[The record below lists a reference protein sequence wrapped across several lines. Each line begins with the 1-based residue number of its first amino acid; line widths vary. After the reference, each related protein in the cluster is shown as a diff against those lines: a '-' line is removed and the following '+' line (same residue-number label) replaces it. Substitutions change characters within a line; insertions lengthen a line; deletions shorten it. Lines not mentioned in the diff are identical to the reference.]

1 MDFDVFQNLAT
12 GFGAVATPK
21 YLAFAF
27 LGCLLGT
34 LIGVLPGIGPIPTIA
49 MLLPVAF
56 GFQDDPLA
64 PLVMLAGL
72 YYGAQ
77 YGGSTTSILVNI
89 PGEAASIVTCIDGHE
104 MAKQGRA
111 GVALGV
117 AALGSFFAG
126 TVATVVVAGM
136 GPPLAALAQQFNSE
150 DYFSLMV
157 LGLVTAVI
165 LAHGSV
171 IKAVGMVLVG
181 LLLGLV
187 GTDTNSGLTRYTF
200 GIQEIWDKID
210 FVPLVIG
217 MFGIVEIVRNLE
229 QTALPRP
236 HLKAKLRDLWP
247 RGRDFREAWPAALRG
262 TGLGSILGILPGGG
276 AVLASFAS
284 YTLEKKIAADPS
296 RFGKGAIE
304 GVAGPES
311 ANNAAA
317 QTSFIPLLTLGL
329 PSNPIMALM
338 MGAMI
343 IVGMRP
349 GTAVMSERPELFWG
363 MVASMWIGNLMLLV
377 INLPLI
383 GVWVR
388 LLSVPYR
395 LLYPAILLFCVI
407 GIYGVNTSAGE
418 LAICSIFAVFGYIL
432 LRFGCEPAPLVLG
445 FILGPLMEENLR
457 RALVISRGDFATFV
471 DCRFWEGTCTRP
483 ISTTLLAATVAVVL
497 ALIVLPQ
504 FRSTRKEAF
513 QE

>member
-1 MDFDVFQNLAT
+1 MEFDLLHNLAT
-12 GFGAVATPK
+12 GFTAAASLKNLG
-21 YLAFAF
+21 FAF

-49 MLLPVAF
+49 MLLPITF
-56 GFQDDPLA
+56 GIDPLSS
-64 PLVMLAGL
+64 LVMLAGI

-111 GVALGV
+111 GAALGV

-126 TVATVVVAGM
+126 TVGTVFIAGF
-136 GPPLAALAQQFNSE
+136 GPPLAAIAQQFNSP

-171 IKAVGMVLVG
+171 LNAFGMVLVG

-187 GTDTNSGLTRYTF
+187 GTDVNSGLTRYTF
-200 GIQEIWDKID
+200 GIQEIWEGID
-210 FVPLVIG
+210 FVPMVIG
-217 MFGIVEIVRNLE
+217 MFGVVEIIRNLE
-229 QTALPRP
+229 QTELPRP
-236 HLKAKLRDLWP
+236 HVKASMKDLWP
-247 RGRDFREAWPAALRG
+247 RGQDFRDAWPAVLRG
-262 TGLGSILGILPGGG
+262 TGLGSLLGILPGGG

-284 YTLEKKIAADPS
+284 YTLEKKVASDPS
-296 RFGKGAIE
+296 RFGRGAIE

-329 PSNPIMALM
+329 PSNAIMALM

-343 IVGMRP
+343 IQGMQP
-349 GTAVMSERPELFWG
+349 GAAVMTSRPELFWG

-377 INLPLI
+377 INMPLI
-383 GVWVR
+383 GIWVR

-407 GIYGVNTSAGE
+407 GIYGTNTSPGQ
-418 LAICSIFAVFGYIL
+418 LALCAVFAAFGYVL
-432 LRFGCEPAPLVLG
+432 VRFGCEPAPLVLG

-457 RALVISRGDFATFV
+457 RSLVISRGDPIVFI
-471 DCRFWEGTCTRP
+471 ERP
-483 ISTTLLAATVAVVL
+483 ISAVLLATTVIMVL

-504 FRSTRKEAF
+504 FRRTRKEAF

>member
-1 MDFDVFQNLAT
+1 MEFDLIQNLAT
-12 GFGAVATPK
+12 GFSAAASLKNLG
-21 YLAFAF
+21 FAF

-49 MLLPVAF
+49 MLLPITF
-56 GFQDDPLA
+56 GLDPLSS
-64 PLVMLAGL
+64 LVMLAGI

-111 GVALGV
+111 GAALGI

-126 TVATVVVAGM
+126 TVGTVFIAGF
-136 GPPLAALAQQFNSE
+136 GPPLAAVAQQFNSP

-171 IKAVGMVLVG
+171 LKAIGMVLVG

-200 GIQEIWDKID
+200 GIQEIWDRID

-217 MFGIVEIVRNLE
+217 MFGIVDNLE
-229 QTALPRP
+229 QTTLPRP
-236 HLKAKLRDLWP
+236 HVTTRMRELWP
-247 RGRDFREAWPAALRG
+247 RGQDFRDAWGAVLRG
-262 TGLGSILGILPGGG
+262 TGLGSLLGVLPGGG
-276 AVLASFAS
+276 PVLASFAS
-284 YTLEKKIAADPS
+284 YTLEKKVAKDPS

-311 ANNAAA
+311 ANNAGA

-329 PSNPIMALM
+329 PSNAIMALM

-343 IVGMRP
+343 IQGIQP
-349 GTAVMSERPELFWG
+349 GAAVMTKHPELFWG

-383 GVWVR
+383 GIWVR

-407 GIYGVNTSAGE
+407 GIYSVNTNPNE
-418 LAICSIFAVFGYIL
+418 LAICAAFAVFGYIL

-457 RALVISRGDFATFV
+457 RSLVISRGDPIVFL
-471 DCRFWEGTCTRP
+471 ERP
-483 ISTTLLAATVAVVL
+483 ISATLLATTLVVVI

-504 FRSTRKEAF
+504 FRRTRKEAF
-513 QE
+513 Q

>member
-1 MDFDVFQNLAT
+1 
-12 GFGAVATPK
+12 
-21 YLAFAF
+21 
-27 LGCLLGT
+27 
-34 LIGVLPGIGPIPTIA
+34 
-49 MLLPVAF
+49 
-56 GFQDDPLA
+56 
-64 PLVMLAGL
+64 
-72 YYGAQ
+72 
-77 YGGSTTSILVNI
+77 
-89 PGEAASIVTCIDGHE
+89 

-111 GVALGV
+111 GAALGV

-126 TVATVVVAGM
+126 TVGTVFIAGF
-136 GPPLAALAQQFNSE
+136 GPPLAAIARQFNSP
-150 DYFSLMV
+150 DYFALMV

-171 IKAVGMVLVG
+171 LKAVGMVLVG

-187 GTDTNSGLTRYTF
+187 GTDVNSGLTRYTF
-200 GIQEIWDKID
+200 GIPEIWEGID
-210 FVPLVIG
+210 FVPMVIG
-217 MFGIVEIVRNLE
+217 MFGIVEIIRNLE
-229 QTALPRP
+229 RTELPRP
-236 HLKAKLRDLWP
+236 HVKARMRDLWP
-247 RGRDFREAWPAALRG
+247 KGQDFRDSWPAVLRG
-262 TGLGSILGILPGGG
+262 TGLGSLLGILPGGG

-284 YTLEKKIAADPS
+284 YTLEKKVASDPT

-329 PSNPIMALM
+329 PSNAIMALM

-343 IVGMRP
+343 IQGIQP
-349 GTAVMSERPELFWG
+349 GAAVMTSRPELFWG

-383 GVWVR
+383 GIWVR

-407 GIYGVNTSAGE
+407 GIYSTNTSFAQ
-418 LAICSIFAVFGYIL
+418 LAICAVFAVFGYIL

-457 RALVISRGDFATFV
+457 RSLVISRGDPIIFV
-471 DCRFWEGTCTRP
+471 ERP
-483 ISTTLLAATVAVVL
+483 ISAILLGTTLAIVL

-504 FRSTRKEAF
+504 FRRTRKEAF
-513 QE
+513 RE

>member
-1 MDFDVFQNLAT
+1 MDFDLLQNLAT
-12 GFGAVATPK
+12 GFSAAASLK
-21 YLAFAF
+21 NLWFAF

-49 MLLPVAF
+49 MLLPITF
-56 GFQDDPLA
+56 GLDPLSS
-64 PLVMLAGL
+64 LVMLAGIF
-72 YYGAQ
+72 YGAQ

-111 GVALGV
+111 GPALGV

-126 TVATVVVAGM
+126 TVGTIFIAGF
-136 GPPLAALAQQFNSE
+136 GPPLAALAQQFNSP

-171 IKAVGMVLVG
+171 LKATGMVLVG

-187 GTDTNSGLTRYTF
+187 GTDVNSGLTRYTF
-200 GIQEIWDKID
+200 GIAEIWEGID
-210 FVPLVIG
+210 FVPMVIG
-217 MFGIVEIVRNLE
+217 MFGIVEIIRNLE
-229 QTALPRP
+229 HTHLPRP
-236 HLKAKLRDLWP
+236 HLKAKMRDLWP
-247 RGRDFREAWPAALRG
+247 RGEDFRNAWPAVLRG
-262 TGLGSILGILPGGG
+262 TGLGSLLGILPGGG
-276 AVLASFAS
+276 AVLAAFAS
-284 YTLEKKIAADPS
+284 YTLEKKVAKDPS

-311 ANNAAA
+311 ANNAGA

-329 PSNPIMALM
+329 PSNAIMALM

-343 IVGMRP
+343 IQGIQP
-349 GTAVMSERPELFWG
+349 GAAVMTKHPELFWG
-363 MVASMWIGNLMLLV
+363 MVASMWIGNLMLV
-377 INLPLI
+377 IINLPLI
-383 GVWVR
+383 GIWVR

-407 GIYGVNTSAGE
+407 GIYSTNTNVAQ
-418 LAICSIFAVFGYIL
+418 LAICAVFAVFGYIL

-445 FILGPLMEENLR
+445 FILGPVMEENLR
-457 RALVISRGDFATFV
+457 RSLVISRGDPIVFL
-471 DCRFWEGTCTRP
+471 ERP
-483 ISTTLLAATVAVVL
+483 ISATLLATTVVVVL

-504 FRSTRKEAF
+504 FRRTRTEAF

>member
-1 MDFDVFQNLAT
+1 MEFDLLHNLAT
-12 GFGAVATPK
+12 GFSAAATLK
-21 YLAFAF
+21 NLGFAF

-49 MLLPVAF
+49 MLLPITF
-56 GFQDDPLA
+56 GLDPLSS
-64 PLVMLAGL
+64 LVMLAGIF
-72 YYGAQ
+72 YGAQ

-89 PGEAASIVTCIDGHE
+89 PGEAASIVTCIDGHQ

-111 GVALGV
+111 GAALGV

-126 TVATVVVAGM
+126 TVGTVFIAGF
-136 GPPLAALAQQFNSE
+136 GPPLAAVARQFNSP

-171 IKAVGMVLVG
+171 LKAVGMVLVG

-187 GTDTNSGLTRYTF
+187 GTDVNSGLTRYTF
-200 GIQEIWDKID
+200 GIAEIWEGID
-210 FVPLVIG
+210 FVPMVIG
-217 MFGIVEIVRNLE
+217 MFGIVEIIRNLE
-229 QTALPRP
+229 HTELPRP
-236 HLKAKLRDLWP
+236 HLTARMRDLWP
-247 RGRDFREAWPAALRG
+247 KGPDFREAWPAVLRG
-262 TGLGSILGILPGGG
+262 TGLGSLLGILPGGG

-284 YTLEKKIAADPS
+284 YTLEKKVAKDPS

-329 PSNPIMALM
+329 PSNAIMALM

-343 IVGMRP
+343 IQGMQP
-349 GTAVMSERPELFWG
+349 GAAVLTSRPELFWG

-383 GVWVR
+383 GIWVR

-407 GIYGVNTSAGE
+407 GIYSTNTNAAQ
-418 LAICSIFAVFGYIL
+418 LAICTVFAVFGYIL

-445 FILGPLMEENLR
+445 FILGPVMEENLR
-457 RALVISRGDFATFV
+457 RSLVISRGDPIVFIQ
-471 DCRFWEGTCTRP
+471 RP
-483 ISTTLLAATVAVVL
+483 ISATLLATTVVVVL

-504 FRSTRKEAF
+504 FRRTRKEAF

>member
-1 MDFDVFQNLAT
+1 MEFDFLQNLAT
-12 GFGAVATPK
+12 GFGAAAT
-21 YLAFAF
+21 LRNLGFAF

-49 MLLPVAF
+49 MLLPITY
-56 GFQDDPLA
+56 GLDPLSS
-64 PLVMLAGL
+64 LVMLAGI

-104 MAKQGRA
+104 MARQGRA
-111 GVALGV
+111 GAALGV

-126 TVATVVVAGM
+126 TVGTVFIAGF
-136 GPPLAALAQQFNSE
+136 GPPLAAVAQQFNSP

-187 GTDTNSGLTRYTF
+187 GTDVNTGLTRYTF

-217 MFGIVEIVRNLE
+217 MFGIVEIIRNLE

-236 HLKAKLRDLWP
+236 HLRARMRELWP
-247 RGRDFREAWPAALRG
+247 RGQDFRASWQAVLRG
-262 TGLGSILGILPGGG
+262 TGLGSLLGILPGGG
-276 AVLASFAS
+276 AVLAAFAS
-284 YTLEKKIAADPS
+284 YTLEKKVARDSS

-343 IVGMRP
+343 IQGIQP
-349 GTAVMSERPELFWG
+349 GAAVMTARPELFWG

-383 GVWVR
+383 GIWVR

-407 GIYGVNTSAGE
+407 GIYSTNTSAAQ
-418 LAICSIFAVFGYIL
+418 LALCAAFAVFGYVL

-457 RALVISRGDFATFV
+457 RSLRISRGDPWVFI
-471 DCRFWEGTCTRP
+471 ERP
-483 ISTTLLAATVAVVL
+483 ISAALLATTVVVVL

-504 FRSTRKEAF
+504 FRRTRKEAF
-513 QE
+513 Q